1 MKWFPSISLQIE
13 KIPLQFEEYDKTFQK
28 KLMVM
33 MRLGICIE
41 REPWELR
48 RRILHWTLEESVIH
62 LSTIKAIAMSQFL
75 EYFQEKTQEK
85 NLERP

>member
-41 REPWELR
+41 REP
-48 RRILHWTLEESVIH
+48 
-62 LSTIKAIAMSQFL
+62 
-75 EYFQEKTQEK
+75 
-85 NLERP
+85 